1 MAENDLQDTDDEID
15 TRQGIG
21 KYRRWFREAV
31 DKADVWRKE
40 AEQDYDFVAGKQWT
54 EADKHKLEQS
64 GRPAI
69 TINRIKPLINVLSG
83 YQRLN
88 RYDIDFLPR
97 TSDDIDICTVRK
109 GITKY
114 VLDQCGD
121 DNEESEAF
129 EDAAIGGLG
138 WMEVGYK
145 FNEDMTDGEAFVT
158 REDPFGI
165 YVDPEAHKTDFS
177 DAKFSFKGA
186 GFIRIITNIQYKRMS
201 ILYRG

>member
-69 TINRIKPLINVLSG
+69 TIKI
-83 YQRLN
+83 
-88 RYDIDFLPR
+88 
-97 TSDDIDICTVRK
+97 
-109 GITKY
+109 
-114 VLDQCGD
+114 
-121 DNEESEAF
+121 A
-129 EDAAIGGLG
+129 
-138 WMEVGYK
+138 
-145 FNEDMTDGEAFVT
+145 
-158 REDPFGI
+158 
-165 YVDPEAHKTDFS
+165 
-177 DAKFSFKGA
+177 
-186 GFIRIITNIQYKRMS
+186 
-201 ILYRG
+201 